1 MFLFWSVLSGQNL
14 FPILGGQRA
23 GTSIF
28 TFLKIGVSARA
39 EGMGEAVV
47 ALHQNAS
54 SIYYNP
60 ATIAQFFSE
69 KAPGMLLEKEIE
81 SLKKLMDKPK
91 KPRNGIK
98 FKIL

>member
-1 MFLFWSVLSGQNL
+1 MLSLYRYTVLLVFLTTSILGQNF

-47 ALHQNAS
+47 ALQQDAA

-60 ATIAQFFSE
+60 GTIAQFS
-69 KAPGMLLEKEIE
+69 GT
-81 SLKKLMDKPK
+81 
-91 KPRNGIK
+91 
-98 FKIL
+98 

>member
-1 MFLFWSVLSGQNL
+1 MKLLYRYCIIFFLFSQSVVGQNF

-47 ALHQNAS
+47 ALQQDAAS
-54 SIYYNP
+54 VFYNP
-60 ATIAQFFSE
+60 ATIAQF
-69 KAPGMLLEKEIE
+69 
-81 SLKKLMDKPK
+81 
-91 KPRNGIK
+91 N
-98 FKIL
+98 

>member
-1 MFLFWSVLSGQNL
+1 MVLLVFLTTSILGQNF

-47 ALHQNAS
+47 VSGGVVLVTALLVILIRRVQGTS
-54 SIYYNP
+54 
-60 ATIAQFFSE
+60 
-69 KAPGMLLEKEIE
+69 
-81 SLKKLMDKPK
+81 
-91 KPRNGIK
+91 GIR
-98 FKIL
+98 